1 MAEKTVLIDDLDG
14 KTPAERVYF
23 YADGKRYQ
31 IDLSTENE
39 SKLQD
44 VIDAYHKALEP
55 YMTAKGV
62 KSVDLIPVT
71 AQPSSSR
78 TTRRSSSKSDYDP
91 SEVRAWAQENGY
103 EIGDRGRIPEEI
115 QEAYRNRSKKS

>member
-1 MAEKTVLIDDLDG
+1 MAEQTIYVDDLDG
-14 KTPAERVYF
+14 TTPAERVYF

-55 YMTAKGV
+55 YMSAKGV

-78 TTRRSSSKSDYDP
+78 TTRRRSTANPDTAKIR
-91 SEVRAWAQENGY
+91 EWAQANGY
-103 EIGDRGRIPEEI
+103 EVADRGRIAQEI

>member
-71 AQPSSSR
+71 AQLSSSR

-91 SEVRAWAQENGY
+91 SEVRAWLMENGHKVS
-103 EIGDRGRIPEEI
+103 DRGRIPGELVDLWR
-115 QEAYRNRSKKS
+115 ARDSK